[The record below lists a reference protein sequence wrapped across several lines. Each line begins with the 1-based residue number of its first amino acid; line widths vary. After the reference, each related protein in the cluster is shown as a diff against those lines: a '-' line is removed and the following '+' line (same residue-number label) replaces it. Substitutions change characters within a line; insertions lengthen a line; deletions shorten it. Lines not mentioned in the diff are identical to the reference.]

1 VLSRPRHD
9 SGSAIAEFAM
19 VASLVVLLGMAVF
32 QLALALYVRNALI
45 ADASEGA
52 RLGARAG
59 SSPAEGAGR
68 TRDLIT
74 RDLSGTYSQ
83 AVSAR
88 TQTTAAGV
96 QVVEVTVTAPV
107 PVVCLIGPSGTLTVH
122 GRAFQE
128 GQ

>member
-1 VLSRPRHD
+1 
-9 SGSAIAEFAM
+9 M
-19 VASLVVLLGMAVF
+19 VAALVVLLGMAVF
-32 QLALALYVRNALI
+32 QFALALYVRNALI

-59 SSPAEGAGR
+59 SSPAEGAAR
-68 TRDLIT
+68 TRDLVT
-74 RDLSGTYSQ
+74 RDLSSTYSQ
-83 AVSAR
+83 GVTAR

-107 PVVCLIGPSGTLTVH
+107 PVIGLLGPSGTLTVH